1 MKTVSIMIYNY
12 HREFAVMDRNL
23 ITVKEF
29 FGCVVKIGG
38 HNVMYWP
45 TWRDLRPKMADGKV
59 LANVSAATMLLKKP
73 QIGRVHRIT
82 QNSRNSYKHD
92 SYE

>member
-38 HNVMYWP
+38 HNVMYSP
-45 TWRDLRPKMADGKV
+45 T
-59 LANVSAATMLLKKP
+59 
-73 QIGRVHRIT
+73 
-82 QNSRNSYKHD
+82 
-92 SYE
+92 